1 MIFCFREGGERGE
14 RKGERE
20 KGRGRVRE
28 IKGED
33 KKGKKE
39 NGKGREGGS
48 VVRAGDDIQ
57 DCPFSQTVR
66 CHR

>member
-1 MIFCFREGGERGE
+1 M
-14 RKGERE
+14 
-20 KGRGRVRE
+20 RE